1 MPCILSMFSNMIY
14 SPDICIIFVL
24 LEIYKKLKTH
34 PESTS
39 WPANHEDVQFTKQRK
54 ETNPLYG
61 EAGAKKGFTVSPDRS
76 SNTKESKGGAI
87 DAHSALLFEG
97 SYRKSEVNHFCGVSI
112 SHHCDWGHK
121 SQHRLECS
129 RPLPLTQEFI
139 TPGAP
144 QGHGDITR
152 GQCLFLHHSEDV
164 DSQRVWMATL
174 SCPCKAP
181 RRSTTPRSQFSNWQC
196 HVTHSG
202 PKILTLNT
210 AEEKQPIRGAVTSPG
225 YVVLWLQLVVS
236 VLMISACVQRA
247 YLLLR

>member
-97 SYRKSEVNHFCGVSI
+97 SYRKFQVNNFCGVSI

-121 SQHRLECS
+121 TQHRLECS

-164 DSQRVWMATL
+164 DSQRESGWRP
-174 SCPCKAP
+174 CPVPAKPPEGAP
-181 RRSTTPRSQFSNWQC
+181 RLEASFPTDNVTWRTVAQKYWRWTRLKRSSQS
-196 HVTHSG
+196 
-202 PKILTLNT
+202 
-210 AEEKQPIRGAVTSPG
+210 EE
-225 YVVLWLQLVVS
+225 L
-236 VLMISACVQRA
+236 
-247 YLLLR
+247 

>member
-1 MPCILSMFSNMIY
+1 MKN
-14 SPDICIIFVL
+14 
-24 LEIYKKLKTH
+24 
-34 PESTS
+34 TS
-39 WPANHEDVQFTKQRK
+39 WEHKLTSKPRRCSVYKTEK

-61 EAGAKKGFTVSPDRS
+61 EAGAKKGLTVSPDRC

-97 SYRKSEVNHFCGVSI
+97 SYRKSEVNNFCGVSV